1 MVWGALRPKPAQE
14 RPPSLRLAG
23 ADSEHRD
30 VQQDRDISP
39 APRSWLCPEPADRV
53 RAVDMEERLQP
64 FRKLSFV
71 ALAAA
76 LLLCGPWIGWW
87 TLVPLGIAI
96 VGFAIVD
103 RQLAT
108 APQPEF
114 TIASAWLLSELVIAC
129 SVALTGG
136 PRSPALAWLVI
147 PLVTLPARFNS
158 RAVTAGVT
166 LVSGLLLL
174 VTFGV
179 DTPYIVEHPE
189 SIVMPVALIVAV
201 ALLSSALMKSDLEH
215 RSSSVIDPLTG
226 MLNRNA
232 MQTRIAELTQQ
243 ASILREPV
251 ALVVGDLDNF
261 KAINDGHGHAAGDAV
276 LKDVAYRMRKS
287 LRAYDLAYRLGGEEF
302 LVVLPGADTE
312 QAAEVAEALRSSIS
326 DEPIAGL
333 LVTISFG
340 VSASAPGEFEYDDVF
355 AEADLAL
362 YRSKQEGRNRV
373 RVNERPKAAE
383 ATAAQGGSERP
394 LAA

>member
-1 MVWGALRPKPAQE
+1 VQQRPADLRVVDTL
-14 RPPSLRLAG
+14 S
-23 ADSEHRD
+23 DDRD
-30 VQQDRDISP
+30 VEPQHTDISV

-53 RAVDMEERLQP
+53 RAVDMEERLRP
-64 FRKLSFV
+64 FRRASFV
-71 ALAAA
+71 ALTVA
-76 LLLCGPWIGWW
+76 LLLSGHWVGWW
-87 TLVPLGIAI
+87 TLIPLAVAV
-96 VGFAIVD
+96 VGFTLVD

-108 APQPEF
+108 AAQPEL
-114 TIASAWLLSELVIAC
+114 TIASAWLLAELAIAG
-129 SVALTGG
+129 SIALTGG

-158 RAVTAGVT
+158 RAVAVGVAV
-166 LVSGLLLL
+166 VSGLLLL
-174 VTFGV
+174 TTFGV
-179 DTPYIVEHPE
+179 DAPYIVDHPQ
-189 SIVMPVALIVAV
+189 SIVMPIALLVAV

-232 MQTRIAELTQQ
+232 LQTRVAELVQQ

-251 ALVVGDLDNF
+251 ALIVGDLDNF

-276 LKDVAYRMRKS
+276 LKDVAYRMRKA

-302 LVVLPGADTE
+302 LIVLPGADSA
-312 QAAEVAEALRSSIS
+312 QAAEVAETLRRAIAE
-326 DEPIAGL
+326 DPIAGL

-340 VSASAPGEFEYDDVF
+340 VSASAPGEFEYDTVF

-362 YRSKQEGRNRV
+362 YRSKQDGRNRV
-373 RVNERPKAAE
+373 RVNDGVRRAAPM
-383 ATAAQGGSERP
+383 AGAAVP

>member
-1 MVWGALRPKPAQE
+1 VEQHP
-14 RPPSLRLAG
+14 
-23 ADSEHRD
+23 
-30 VQQDRDISP
+30 DISV

-53 RAVDMEERLQP
+53 RAVDMEERLRP
-64 FRKLSFV
+64 FRKRSFV

-76 LLLCGPWIGWW
+76 LLLSGHWVGWW
-87 TLVPLGIAI
+87 TLLPLAIAI
-96 VGFAIVD
+96 VGFAVVD
-103 RQLAT
+103 RRLAT

-129 SVALTGG
+129 SIALTGG

-158 RAVTAGVT
+158 RAVAAGVA

-174 VTFGV
+174 TTFGV
-179 DTPYIVEHPE
+179 DAPYILDHPE
-189 SIVMPVALIVAV
+189 SIVMPVALLVAV

-232 MQTRIAELTQQ
+232 LQTRVAELTQQ
-243 ASILREPV
+243 AAILREPV

-261 KAINDGHGHAAGDAV
+261 KTVNDGHGHAAGDAV

-302 LVVLPGADTE
+302 LVVLPGAD
-312 QAAEVAEALRSSIS
+312 AAAAAAVAEALRRAIS
-326 DEPIAGL
+326 DDPVAGL
-333 LVTISFG
+333 RVTISFG
-340 VSASAPGEFEYDDVF
+340 VSASAPGEFEYDAVF
-355 AEADLAL
+355 AAADLAL

-373 RVNERPKAAE
+373 RVNDGQERAP
-383 ATAAQGGSERP
+383 RVLP

>member
-1 MVWGALRPKPAQE
+1 
-14 RPPSLRLAG
+14 
-23 ADSEHRD
+23 
-30 VQQDRDISP
+30 
-39 APRSWLCPEPADRV
+39 
-53 RAVDMEERLQP
+53 MEERLRP

-76 LLLCGPWIGWW
+76 LIICGPWVGWW

-103 RQLAT
+103 RQLAN
-108 APQPEF
+108 APQPEL

-129 SVALTGG
+129 SIALTGG
-136 PRSPALAWLVI
+136 PRSPAVAWLVI

-158 RAVTAGVT
+158 RAVTAGVS
-166 LVSGLLLL
+166 LVSGLMLL

-179 DTPYIVEHPE
+179 DAPYIVDHPD
-189 SIVMPVALIVAV
+189 SIVMPVGLVVAV

-232 MQTRIAELTQQ
+232 LQTRIAELTQQ

-251 ALVVGDLDNF
+251 ALIVGDLDNF

-302 LVVLPGADTE
+302 LVVLPGGDAE
-312 QAAEVAEALRSSIS
+312 QAAQVAEALRRSIS
-326 DEPIAGL
+326 DDPIAGL

-340 VSASAPGEFEYDDVF
+340 VSASAPGEFQYEDVF

-373 RVNERPKAAE
+373 RVHAGSAAP
-383 ATAAQGGSERP
+383 SVERP

>member
-1 MVWGALRPKPAQE
+1 VQE
-14 RPPSLRLAG
+14 RFPDLRFG
-23 ADSEHRD
+23 APAADHLD
-30 VQQDRDISP
+30 VDPQHSDISV

-53 RAVDMEERLQP
+53 RAVDMEERLRP
-64 FRKLSFV
+64 FRRASFV
-71 ALAAA
+71 TLGLA
-76 LLLCGPWIGWW
+76 LLLAGHWVGWW
-87 TLVPLGIAI
+87 TLIPLAVAV
-96 VGFAIVD
+96 VGFLLVD

-108 APQPEF
+108 APQPEL
-114 TIASAWLLSELVIAC
+114 TIASAWLLSELAIAG

-136 PRSPALAWLVI
+136 PRSEALAWLVI

-158 RAVTAGVT
+158 RAVAVGVGV
-166 LVSGLLLL
+166 VSVLLLAT
-174 VTFGV
+174 TFGV
-179 DTPYIVEHPE
+179 DTPYILDHPQ
-189 SIVMPVALIVAV
+189 SIIMPIALLVAV

-232 MQTRIAELTQQ
+232 LQTRIAELVQQ
-243 ASILREPV
+243 ATILREPV
-251 ALVVGDLDNF
+251 ALIVGDLDNF

-302 LVVLPGADTE
+302 LIVLPGADGM
-312 QAAEVAEALRSSIS
+312 QAAEVAESLRATIAN
-326 DEPIAGL
+326 DPIAGL

-340 VSASAPGEFEYDDVF
+340 VSASEPGEFEYDDVF

-373 RVNERPKAAE
+373 RVHDRGELPL
-383 ATAAQGGSERP
+383 P

>member
-1 MVWGALRPKPAQE
+1 VQE
-14 RPPSLRLAG
+14 RVSDLRLSDG
-23 ADSEHRD
+23 AADHQAVE
-30 VQQDRDISP
+30 QQHGDISV
-39 APRSWLCPEPADRV
+39 APRSWLCPEPADRA
-53 RAVDMEERLQP
+53 RAVDMEERLRP
-64 FRKLSFV
+64 FRRASFV
-71 ALAAA
+71 VLAVA
-76 LLLCGPWIGWW
+76 LLLSGHWVGWW
-87 TLVPLGIAI
+87 TLIPLGMAV
-96 VGFAIVD
+96 VGFQLVD

-108 APQPEF
+108 APQPEL
-114 TIASAWLLSELVIAC
+114 TIASAWMISELAIAG

-158 RAVTAGVT
+158 RAVAVGVG
-166 LVSGLLLL
+166 VCSVLLLT

-179 DTPYIVEHPE
+179 DTPYILHHPD
-189 SIVMPVALIVAV
+189 SVIMPAGLLGAV

-232 MQTRIAELTQQ
+232 LQTRIAELVQQ
-243 ASILREPV
+243 ATILREPV
-251 ALVVGDLDNF
+251 ALIVGDLDNF
-261 KAINDGHGHAAGDAV
+261 KAINDGHGHAAGDVV

-302 LVVLPGADTE
+302 LIVLPGADGV
-312 QAAEVAEALRSSIS
+312 QAAEVAETLRRAIA
-326 DEPIAGL
+326 DDPIAGL

-340 VSASAPGEFEYDDVF
+340 VSASEPGEFEYDEIF

-373 RVNERPKAAE
+373 RVNTAHERAAAAE
-383 ATAAQGGSERP
+383 LP